1 MSNNA
6 NRFVTVSARRRQA
19 AEEAHIVR
27 PSNKVGGAGKH
38 LLKEARRAARTG
50 EQIQK
55 LLQRAEGLRLREE
68 FKGVIPPN
76 FHASHYPNI
85 VQMLKYGGKFVVA
98 SYVTAPEKGCG
109 SPSNAL
115 QELEEF
121 LQCHNGMKWWRIP
134 KSAWRAHRWYVSN
147 VRSTIHATP
156 KFWEQLG
163 KVSANVRWAAISLPP
178 SRLREIEIIDGWK
191 DYDAKLPW
199 SHRDLKWDEVQKAGR
214 GMRAA
219 AQYVPE
225 WRRAVVWN
233 WRFHDTYPTD
243 WPTGHW
249 PWNFG
254 PGLEGLVE
262 AARTTDPWL
271 RRDSQLDAAC
281 RLCYW
286 LGDLAT
292 AETLWRKLGIET
304 VVPRFTAQNLH
315 DLAQRFPLRPA
326 PKWWRSIIM
335 AAPAQVRP
343 YLRVADRIEAA
354 VRAGAQIPKSISD
367 IRQMCEE
374 LQIIVPSAGHLTD
387 VEEEFISSNSAKLWE
402 ELPAVDVMVGNVHI
416 KKVMA
421 NDPLLVTAGRLVDC
435 CQHLEGAASTAA
447 EAAWVNPSCGIYVAK
462 KGDTVVGQAFAWRG
476 QRGWDGT
483 GDEML
488 VLDSIECLHGHETSV
503 AAAFIAAAPQMLHAG
518 LGVRKV
524 AVGTTDYGCTDLVRR
539 AAGAQEHPPVMP
551 YEGYSDARRIEILAK
566 ITKKGKV
573 KTYLPCDKEEEE
585 VGG

>member
-6 NRFVTVSARRRQA
+6 NRFVTVAARRRQA

-38 LLKEARRAARTG
+38 LLKEARQCARTSK
-50 EQIQK
+50 EIARARANAVKNK
-55 LLQRAEGLRLREE
+55 LKGILPKNFDPEKFPRVARMALEGGRSGHL
-68 FKGVIPPN
+68 
-76 FHASHYPNI
+76 SH
-85 VQMLKYGGKFVVA
+85 FVR
-98 SYVTAPEKGCG
+98 APERGAW
-109 SPSNAL
+109 SPLNDI
-115 QELEEF
+115 EWLEGF
-121 LQCHNGMKWWRIP
+121 LECHGDKSWWKITG
-134 KSAWRAHRWYVSN
+134 SAWRARVWYMKN
-147 VRSTIHATP
+147 VRLAVHATP
-156 KFWEQLG
+156 KFWENLG
-163 KVSANVRWAAISLPP
+163 KVSANVRWAAIRSVQTGAEVT
-178 SRLREIEIIDGWK
+178 SGWK
-191 DYDAKLPW
+191 DHKNRLPW

-214 GMRAA
+214 GIRAA

-225 WRRAVVWN
+225 RYKMVVWK
-233 WRFHDTYPTD
+233 WRFHTTNPAN
-243 WPTGHW
+243 WPPGHW

-254 PGLEGLVE
+254 PGLEDLV
-262 AARTTDPWL
+262 AAAKSPDPWL
-271 RRDSQLDAAC
+271 RHDSQLDAAC

-286 LGDLAT
+286 LGDLTT
-292 AETLWRKLGIET
+292 AETLWRRLGAEH
-304 VVPRFTAQNLH
+304 VVPRFTPQALH

-326 PKWWRSIIM
+326 PKWWRSIILS
-335 AAPAQVRP
+335 APAQVRP
-343 YLRVADRIEAA
+343 YLRVADKIEAA
-354 VRAGAQIPKSISD
+354 VKGGTPIPKSISD
-367 IRQMCEE
+367 IRVICEE
-374 LQIIVPSAGHLTD
+374 VGIVVPSTGDLTD
-387 VEEEFISSNSAKLWE
+387 VEEEFVNSSSTKLWE
-402 ELPAVDVMVGNVHI
+402 ELPAVDLIVGSVHI

-462 KGDTVVGQAFAWRG
+462 KGETVVGQAFAWRG
-476 QRGWDGT
+476 QRGWDGG
-483 GDEML
+483 GDEVL
-488 VLDSIECLHGHETSV
+488 VLDSIECLHGHEASV

-573 KTYLPCDKEEEE
+573 KTYLPCDKVEEE

>member
-6 NRFVTVSARRRQA
+6 NRFVTVAARRRQA
-19 AEEAHIVR
+19 AEEAHVVR
-27 PSNKVGGAGKH
+27 ACDKVGGAGKH

-50 EQIQK
+50 AQIQK

-76 FHASHYPNI
+76 FHAACWPNI
-85 VQMLKYGGKFVVA
+85 TQLLKDGGWPMVT
-98 SYVTAPEKGCG
+98 SYVTAPEKGCC

-115 QELEEF
+115 TELEEF
-121 LQCHNGMKWWRIP
+121 LSCHNGMSWWKIP
-134 KSAWRAHRWYVSN
+134 KSSWRAHRWYVSN

-163 KVSANVRWAAISLPP
+163 KISANVRWAAISLPP
-178 SRLREIEIIDGWK
+178 SRLRDVEVIDGWK
-191 DYDAKLPW
+191 DYKSKLPW
-199 SHRDLKWDEVQKAGR
+199 THRDLKWDEVQKASR

-233 WRFHDTYPTD
+233 WRFHNTYPTD

-271 RRDSQLDAAC
+271 RRNSQLDAAC

-292 AETLWRKLGIET
+292 AETLWRRLGIET

-354 VRAGAQIPKSISD
+354 VKAGAPIPKSVMD
-367 IRQMCEE
+367 IRTMCEE
-374 LQIIVPSAGHLTD
+374 LQIIVPSAGDLTSA
-387 VEEEFISSNSAKLWE
+387 EEEFVNSNPTKLWE
-402 ELPAVDVMVGNVHI
+402 ELPGIDTVVGNVHLT
-416 KKVMA
+416 KVA
-421 NDPLLVTAGRLVDC
+421 HNDPLLVTAGRLVDC
-435 CQHLEGAASTAA
+435 CQHLDGAASSAA
-447 EAAWVNPSCGIYVAK
+447 EAAWLNPACGIYVAK
-462 KGDTVVGQAFAWRG
+462 KGSVVVGQAFAWRG
-476 QRGWDGT
+476 KAGWDDS
-483 GDEML
+483 GDDIL
-488 VLDSIECLHGHETSV
+488 VLDSIECLDGHEESVAKAFV
-503 AAAFIAAAPQMLHAG
+503 AAAPMLLHPG
-518 LGVRKV
+518 LGVKKV
-524 AVGTTDYGCTDLVRR
+524 VVGVTRYGCTDRVLESARR
-539 AAGAQEHPPVMP
+539 ETLPAPTMP
-551 YEGYSDARRIEILAK
+551 YDGYTDADHVRMLAK
-566 ITKKGKV
+566 INKNGKV
-573 KTYLPCDKEEEE
+573 KTYAKCEE
-585 VGG
+585 VEQEG

>member
-6 NRFVTVSARRRQA
+6 NRFVTIAARRRQA
-19 AEEAHIVR
+19 AEDAHIVR

-50 EQIQK
+50 AQIQR

-76 FHASHYPNI
+76 FHAATYPNI
-85 VQMLKYGGKFVVA
+85 VRMLKDGGKFMVA

-115 QELEEF
+115 SELEEF
-121 LQCHNGMKWWRIP
+121 LHEHGGMSWWKIP

-156 KFWEQLG
+156 KFWENLG
-163 KVSANVRWAAISLPP
+163 KISANVRWAAISLPP
-178 SRLREIEIIDGWK
+178 SRLRDIEIMDGWK
-191 DYDAKLPW
+191 VYSTKLPW
-199 SHRDLKWDEVQKAGR
+199 SHRDLKWDEVQKAAR
-214 GMRAA
+214 GIRAA

-225 WRRAVVWN
+225 WRRTVVWN
-233 WRFHDTYPTD
+233 WRFHTIFPTD

-254 PGLEGLVE
+254 PGLEGLV
-262 AARTTDPWL
+262 AAASSRDPWL

-286 LGDLAT
+286 LGDLNT
-292 AETLWRKLGIET
+292 AEALWRRLGIDH
-304 VVPRFTAQNLH
+304 VVFTPQALH

-335 AAPAQVRP
+335 ATPAQVRP

-354 VRAGAQIPKSISD
+354 VKAGAPIPKSVMD
-367 IRQMCEE
+367 IRTMCAEHG
-374 LQIIVPSAGHLTD
+374 IIVPSAGDLTD
-387 VEEEFISSNSAKLWE
+387 VEEEFVNSNPAKLWE
-402 ELPAVDVMVGNVHI
+402 ELPSVDTMVGNVHLT
-416 KKVMA
+416 KVA
-421 NDPLLVTAGRLVDC
+421 HNDPLLVTAGRLVDC
-435 CQHLEGAASTAA
+435 CQHLEGAASSAA
-447 EAAWVNPSCGIYVAK
+447 EAAWLNPSCGIYVAK
-462 KGDTVVGQAFAWRG
+462 KGGVVVGQAFAWRG
-476 QRGWDGT
+476 KAGWDDS
-483 GDEML
+483 GDDVL
-488 VLDSIECLHGHETSV
+488 VLDSVECLDGHEESV
-503 AAAFIAAAPQMLHAG
+503 ARAFVTAAPMLLHPG
-518 LGVRKV
+518 LGVKKV
-524 AVGTTDYGCTDLVRR
+524 MVGVTRYGCTDLVQQ
-539 AAGAQEHPPVMP
+539 AAGDVQHPPVMP
-551 YEGYSDARRIEILAK
+551 YKGYTDADRVRPLAK

-573 KTYLPCDKEEEE
+573 KTYGQREE
-585 VGG
+585 VEQEG